1 MRASPTVL
9 VVMFGMVVIASAMTG
24 AAMAADDTERV
35 DIGETMRDDLFTDD
49 GQINTTDT
57 ATSPAF
63 GGGVITQWDDITP
76 DTPQLDRGIRQTMVK
91 PLLVSMIWV
100 ADISSRIGYTMATT
114 IGVGATK
121 FVLQSALVTM
131 LAGAAY
137 RVYQLARGVVGD
149 A

>member
-1 MRASPTVL
+1 MRASPTIL
-9 VVMFGMVVIASAMTG
+9 LVMFGMVVIASATVG
-24 AAMAADDTERV
+24 ATMAADDTERV
-35 DIGETMRDDLFTDD
+35 DVGETMRDDLFTDN

-57 ATSPAF
+57 ATTPAF
-63 GGGVITQWDDITP
+63 GGGVVTQWDKITP

-91 PLLVSMIWV
+91 PLLASMIWV
-100 ADISSRIGYTMATT
+100 ADVSSRIGYTMATT

-121 FVLQSALVTM
+121 FVLQSAMVTM

-137 RVYQLARGVVGD
+137 RVYQLAREVVGD

>member
-1 MRASPTVL
+1 MRRVPTVGGVTL
-9 VVMFGMVVIASAMTG
+9 VVALISGMMLG
-24 AAMAADDTERV
+24 ATMAAEDTERV
-35 DIGETMRDDLFTDD
+35 DVGETMRDDLFTDD

-57 ATSPAF
+57 ATSPQF
-63 GGGVITQWDDITP
+63 GGGVVTQWDNITP

-100 ADISSRIGYTMATT
+100 ADVSSRIGYTMATT

-121 FVLQSALVTM
+121 FVLQSAVVTM

-137 RVYQLARGVVGD
+137 RVYQLARGVVED
-149 A
+149 V